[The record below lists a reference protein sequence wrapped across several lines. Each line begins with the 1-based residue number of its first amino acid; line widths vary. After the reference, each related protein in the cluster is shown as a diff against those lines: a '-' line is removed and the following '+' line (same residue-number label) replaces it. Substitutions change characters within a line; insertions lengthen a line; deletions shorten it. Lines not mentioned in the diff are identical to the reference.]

1 MIARFPKPVKEKIES
16 SLAKLKAYLPQEPAY
31 QRKKRSLRLKR
42 DEDAGKDK
50 PTQDSTDMSTE
61 DGTGMLVED
70 GTDMPTE
77 DGGSNEGTVTDKSTK
92 KPDNTAG
99 EPTTTPKYSKISIY
113 NYLSVF
119 DYEHRFQDQ
128 IPDETKTL
136 LRIWDAY
143 YIAEFEVK
151 LCICLSNN

>member
-31 QRKKRSLRLKR
+31 QREKRSLRLKR
-42 DEDAGKDK
+42 DEDDGKDNG
-50 PTQDSTDMSTE
+50 TVMSIEDATTDMSIEDATDMSTE
-61 DGTGMLVED
+61 DG
-70 GTDMPTE
+70 
-77 DGGSNEGTVTDKSTK
+77 GSNGGTVTEKNTK

-99 EPTTTPKYSKISIY
+99 GGGPTTTPKYSKISIY
-113 NYLSVF
+113 SYLSVF

-128 IPDETKTL
+128 IPEETKTL

-151 LCICLSNN
+151 LYIYLSNI